1 MPELPEVEVV
11 KLSLKNS
18 IQSKKINKVI
28 VFNRNLRFK
37 IHKKFESFL
46 KKKIIINIQRF
57 SKYILFYLDDKS
69 ILVLH
74 LGMSGTIHIVKNK
87 RKNNFTNSSFYSSPL
102 LPKKHN
108 HVIIFFDKLKIIY
121 NDPRRFGFFKI
132 IENDEKLKIF
142 FKNYGPEPF
151 DRKFNLDYLRR
162 NLKNKTKNI
171 KNYLLDQNFVSGIGN
186 IYANEILFL
195 CKINPFKQSGKLN
208 KKDYKNIIFYSK
220 KVLNHAIK
228 NGGSSIQNF
237 INTDGNKGYFQDSF
251 KVYQRDKLKCLS
263 KNCEGTIKK
272 KMITNRSVF
281 YCNLCQK

>member
-1 MPELPEVEVV
+1 MPELPEVEIV
-11 KLSLKNS
+11 KQSLKKN
-18 IQSKKINKVI
+18 IENKQIKDVI
-28 VFNRNLRFK
+28 VNNPNLRFK
-37 IHKKFESFL
+37 LSKNFSLKIKFS
-46 KKKIIINIQRF
+46 KIEYVKRF
-57 SKYILFYLDDKS
+57 SKYILFYLHNKS

-74 LGMSGTIHIVKNK
+74 LGMSGTVHIVKNN

-263 KNCEGTIKK
+263 TKCGGIIKK

>member
-37 IHKKFESFL
+37 IHKKFENYL
-46 KKKIIINIQRF
+46 KKKNIINIQRF
-57 SKYILFYLDDKS
+57 SKYILFYLDNKS

-108 HVIIFFDKLKIIY
+108 HVIIFFDNLKIIY

-132 IENDEKLKIF
+132 IENEEKLKIF

-151 DRKFNLDYLRR
+151 DKKFSLDYLKK

-208 KKDYKNIIFYSK
+208 KKDFKNIIFYSK
-220 KVLNHAIK
+220 KVLNNAIK

-237 INTDGNKGYFQDSF
+237 MNTDGNKGYFQDSF
-251 KVYQRDKLKCLS
+251 KVYQRDELKCLS
-263 KNCEGTIKK
+263 KKCVGVIKK

>member
-37 IHKKFESFL
+37 IHKKFESYL
-46 KKKIIINIQRF
+46 KKKNIINIQRF
-57 SKYILFYLDDKS
+57 SKYILFYLDNKS

-74 LGMSGTIHIVKNK
+74 LGMSGTIHILKNN

-108 HVIIFFDKLKIIY
+108 HVIIFFDNLKIIY
-121 NDPRRFGFFKI
+121 NDPRRFGFLKI
-132 IENDEKLKIF
+132 IENEEKLKIF

-151 DRKFNLDYLRR
+151 DKRFNLDYLKK

-171 KNYLLDQNFVSGIGN
+171 KNYLLDQSFVSGIGN

-208 KKDYKNIIFYSK
+208 KKDFKNIIFYSK

-237 INTDGNKGYFQDSF
+237 MNTDGNRGYFQDSF

-263 KNCEGTIKK
+263 KKCGGIIKK

>member
-1 MPELPEVEVV
+1 MPELPEVEIV
-11 KLSLKNS
+11 KQSLKKN
-18 IQSKKINKVI
+18 IENKEIKDVI
-28 VFNRNLRFK
+28 VNNPNLRFK
-37 IHKKFESFL
+37 LSKNFSLKIKFSKIQYL
-46 KKKIIINIQRF
+46 KRF
-57 SKYILFYLDDKS
+57 SKYILFYLDNKS

-74 LGMSGTIHIVKNK
+74 LGMSGTIHILKNN

-121 NDPRRFGFFKI
+121 NDPRRFGFLKI
-132 IENDEKLKIF
+132 IENEEKLKIF

-151 DRKFNLDYLRR
+151 DKRFNLDYLKK

-171 KNYLLDQNFVSGIGN
+171 KNYLLDQSFVSGIGN

-195 CKINPFKQSGKLN
+195 CKINPFKQSGRLN
-208 KKDYKNIIFYSK
+208 KEDHKNIIFYSK
-220 KVLNHAIK
+220 KVLNQAIK

-237 INTDGNKGYFQDSF
+237 TNTKGKKGNFQDNF
-251 KVYQRDKLKCLS
+251 KVYQRDKLNCLH
-263 KNCEGTIKK
+263 KDCIGKIKK

>member
-57 SKYILFYLDDKS
+57 SKYILFYLDNKS

-74 LGMSGTIHIVKNK
+74 LGMSGTIHILKNN

-132 IENDEKLKIF
+132 VKNNEELEHF
-142 FKNYGPEPF
+142 FKNYGLEPF
-151 DRKFNLDYLRR
+151 DKKFNLQYLKKSLR
-162 NLKNKTKNI
+162 NKTKNI
-171 KNYLLDQNFVSGIGN
+171 KNYLLDQKFISGIGN
-186 IYANEILFL
+186 IYANEILYF
-195 CKINPFKQSGKLN
+195 CRINPFKQSGRLSN
-208 KKDYKNIIFYSK
+208 KDHNNIIFYSR
-220 KVLNHAIK
+220 KVLKNAIK
-228 NGGSSIQNF
+228 KGGSSIQNF
-237 INTDGNKGYFQDSF
+237 TNTQGNKGNFQDNF
-251 KVYQRDKLKCLS
+251 RVYQRDKLKCLR
-263 KNCEGTIKK
+263 KDCEGKIDKK
-272 KMITNRSVF
+272 IISNRSTF
-281 YCNLCQK
+281 YCNSCQK

>member
-37 IHKKFESFL
+37 IHKKFESYL
-46 KKKIIINIQRF
+46 KKKNIINIQRF
-57 SKYILFYLDDKS
+57 SKYILFYLDNKS

-108 HVIIFFDKLKIIY
+108 HVIIFFDNLKIIY

-132 IENDEKLKIF
+132 IENEEKLKIF

-151 DRKFNLDYLRR
+151 DKRFNLDYLKK

-171 KNYLLDQNFVSGIGN
+171 KNYLLDQSFVSGIGN

-195 CKINPFKQSGKLN
+195 CKINPFKQSGRLN
-208 KKDYKNIIFYSK
+208 KEDHKNIILYSK
-220 KVLNHAIK
+220 KVLNQAIK

-237 INTDGNKGYFQDSF
+237 TNTKGKKGNFQDNF
-251 KVYQRDKLKCLS
+251 KVYQRDKLNCLH
-263 KNCEGTIKK
+263 KDCIGKIKK

>member
-1 MPELPEVEVV
+1 MPELPEVEIV
-11 KLSLKNS
+11 KQSLEKN
-18 IQSKKINKVI
+18 IENKQIKDVI
-28 VFNRNLRFK
+28 VNNPNLRFK
-37 IHKKFESFL
+37 LSKNFSLKIKFS
-46 KKKIIINIQRF
+46 KIQYVKRF
-57 SKYILFYLDDKS
+57 SKYILFYLNNKS
-69 ILVLH
+69 VLVLH
-74 LGMSGTIHIVKNK
+74 LGMSGTVHIVKNN

-151 DRKFNLDYLRR
+151 DRKFNLDYLKK

-171 KNYLLDQNFVSGIGN
+171 KNFLLDQNFVSGIGN

-220 KVLNHAIK
+220 KVLSHAIK

-263 KNCEGTIKK
+263 RKCGGIIKK

>member
-1 MPELPEVEVV
+1 MPELPEVEIV
-11 KLSLKNS
+11 KQSLEKN
-18 IQSKKINKVI
+18 IENKEIKDVI
-28 VFNRNLRFK
+28 VNNPNLRFK
-37 IHKKFESFL
+37 LSKNFSLKIKFSKIQYL
-46 KKKIIINIQRF
+46 KRF
-57 SKYILFYLDDKS
+57 SKYILFYLDNKS

-74 LGMSGTIHIVKNK
+74 LGMSGTIHIVKNN

-108 HVIIFFDKLKIIY
+108 HIIIFFDKLKIIY
-121 NDPRRFGFFKI
+121 NDPRRFGFLKI
-132 IENDEKLKIF
+132 IENEEKLKIF

-151 DRKFNLDYLRR
+151 DKRFNLDYLKK

-171 KNYLLDQNFVSGIGN
+171 KNYLLDQSFVSGIGN

-195 CKINPFKQSGKLN
+195 CKINPFKQSGRLN
-208 KKDYKNIIFYSK
+208 KEDHKNIIFYSK
-220 KVLNHAIK
+220 KVLNQAIK

-237 INTDGNKGYFQDSF
+237 TNTKGKKGNFQDNF
-251 KVYQRDKLKCLS
+251 KVYQRDKLNCLH
-263 KNCEGTIKK
+263 KDCIGKIKK

>member
-1 MPELPEVEVV
+1 MPELPEVEIV
-11 KLSLKNS
+11 KQSLEKN
-18 IQSKKINKVI
+18 IENKEIKDVI
-28 VFNRNLRFK
+28 VNNPNLRFK
-37 IHKKFESFL
+37 LSKNFSLKIKFSKIQYL
-46 KKKIIINIQRF
+46 KRF
-57 SKYILFYLDDKS
+57 SKYILFYLDNKS

-108 HVIIFFDKLKIIY
+108 HVIIFFDNLKIIY

-132 IENDEKLKIF
+132 IENEEKLKIF

-151 DRKFNLDYLRR
+151 DKKFSLDYLKK

-208 KKDYKNIIFYSK
+208 KKDFKNIIFYSK
-220 KVLNHAIK
+220 KVLNNAIK

-237 INTDGNKGYFQDSF
+237 MNTDGNRGYFQDSF
-251 KVYQRDKLKCLS
+251 KVYQRDELKCLS
-263 KNCEGTIKK
+263 KKCGGVIKK

>member
-1 MPELPEVEVV
+1 MPELPEVEIV
-11 KLSLKNS
+11 KQSLEKN
-18 IQSKKINKVI
+18 IENKEIKDVI
-28 VFNRNLRFK
+28 VNNPNLRFK
-37 IHKKFESFL
+37 LSKNFSLKIKFSKIQYL
-46 KKKIIINIQRF
+46 KRF
-57 SKYILFYLDDKS
+57 SKYILFYLDNKS

-74 LGMSGTIHIVKNK
+74 LGMSGTIHILKNN

-121 NDPRRFGFFKI
+121 NDPRRFGFLKI
-132 IENDEKLKIF
+132 IENEEKLKIF

-151 DRKFNLDYLRR
+151 DKRFNLDYLKK

-195 CKINPFKQSGKLN
+195 CKINPFKQSGRLN

-251 KVYQRDKLKCLS
+251 KVYQRDKLKCLG
-263 KNCEGTIKK
+263 KKCGGIIKK